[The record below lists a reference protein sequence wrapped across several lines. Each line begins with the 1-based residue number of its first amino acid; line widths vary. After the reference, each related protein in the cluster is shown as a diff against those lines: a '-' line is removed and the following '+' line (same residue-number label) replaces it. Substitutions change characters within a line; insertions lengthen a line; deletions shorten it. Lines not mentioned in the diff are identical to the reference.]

1 MRIRKYFSQLED
13 VQTEQGR
20 TVGRP
25 VRRVVTAAVLENEYA
40 GRWQEDLS
48 SLYELGRDLGHQ
60 LTASALQLLGGQSD
74 LVEAYGKGALVGTS
88 GELEHAAALLHPFF
102 GKAVRS
108 RLMQALA
115 IMPSTVKRAAPGTTL
130 DVPVHNVLD
139 PWSFDHFDAV
149 SFSIADAPHPREIVV
164 ALVLTE
170 GGRPLARVQPQ
181 PG

>member
-1 MRIRKYFSQLED
+1 MRVRKYFSLLEE

-25 VRRVVTAAVLENEYA
+25 VRRVVTAAVLDNEYA

-48 SLYELGRDLGHQ
+48 ALYELGRDLGQQ
-60 LTASALQLLGGQSD
+60 LTATALHLLGGESA
-74 LVEAYGKGALVGTS
+74 LVDAYGKGAIVGTS
-88 GELEHAAALLHPFF
+88 GEFEHAAALLHPLF

-115 IMPSTVKRAAPGTTL
+115 IMPSTVKRAAPGAVL
-130 DVPVHNVLD
+130 DLPVHSVLD

-149 SFSIADAPHPREIVV
+149 SFSIADAPLPREIVV

-181 PG
+181 H